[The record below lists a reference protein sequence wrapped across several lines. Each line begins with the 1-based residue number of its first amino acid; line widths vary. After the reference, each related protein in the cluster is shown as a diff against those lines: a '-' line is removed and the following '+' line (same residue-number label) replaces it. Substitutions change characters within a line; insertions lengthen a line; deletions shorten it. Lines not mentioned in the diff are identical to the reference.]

1 MQPAPAIKS
10 RAPRAEQIILFRI
23 GGQLFAISSASVQE
37 VRSVDG
43 LTGTTKEIM
52 HAAIPKVRHTIRR
65 GDTTHYV
72 VSGTSHFGVP
82 AASASLIFFL
92 RQTPTALLI
101 DGIDKMTT
109 MTYLQALPQTFCHEE
124 REWYRGLTAL
134 DQTVVPVVK
143 PEGFLSVEEL
153 TLLDGVLRAE
163 QQPQT
168 SDSAEDEAAE

>member
-1 MQPAPAIKS
+1 MQPAPASKS
-10 RAPRAEQIILFRI
+10 RAPRAEQIILFRV

-43 LTGTTKEIM
+43 LTGTTKEIA
-52 HAAIPKVRHTIRR
+52 HAAVPKVRHTICR

-109 MTYLQALPQTFCHEE
+109 MTYLQALPQTFCREE

-143 PEGFLSVEEL
+143 PEGFLTVQEL

-163 QQPQT
+163 QPQQT
-168 SDSAEDEAAE
+168 SDPADTESV